1 MGDGDERRQR
11 LEEQK
16 VALDYLKHV
25 STLATSVIVLSI
37 AFTSQLSNRDWSW
50 LLIPGIGGQFIC
62 LLALT
67 LAALGTISAGRSV
80 DPPTQS
86 VVRFT
91 VLGALVGLGAFLV
104 SIAAFSAFLLKN
116 LV

>member
-1 MGDGDERRQR
+1 MADAEERKQR

-67 LAALGTISAGRSV
+67 LAAIGTISAGRSV
-80 DPPTQS
+80 EPPTPS

-91 VLGALVGLGAFLV
+91 VIGSLAGLAAFLI
-104 SIAAFSAFLLKN
+104 SIAAFSTFLLKN